1 MELPVLS
8 GIIERRILIN
18 YRVDPDVI
26 RKILPYPLKPIII
39 GGYASAGVCLLKLRD
54 IGLKYTPGFLKIN
67 SENAAHRILVQ
78 WHEGG
83 QVRCGVYIPRR
94 DTDSKL
100 NVWLAG
106 KVFAWPH
113 YPAQF
118 ETEEHNGNYFVSV
131 QSNDH
136 HTNVLVRAKAGGIFP
151 SDSMF
156 RSMEHAS
163 DCFQQCS
170 IGYSPSMEP
179 GHYKQMQLKTTGW
192 TVKPLD
198 IQELSSSFFEDTAI
212 FPQGTITFDNAL
224 LMENIPHEWHS
235 VPAYYSNYNV

>member
-39 GGYASAGVCLLKLRD
+39 GGYASAGICLLKLRD
-54 IGLKYTPGFLKIN
+54 IGLKYSPKFLKIN
-67 SENAAHRILVQ
+67 SENAAHRVLVQ
-78 WHEGG
+78 WREGE

-94 DTDSKL
+94 DTDSLL

-118 ETEEHNGNYFVSV
+118 QTEEDNENYFVSV
-131 QSNDH
+131 RSSDH
-136 HTNVLVRAKAGGIFP
+136 RTSVLVRAKVGSTFP
-151 SDSMF
+151 SSSMF
-156 RSMEHAS
+156 RSIEHAS
-163 DCFQQCS
+163 ECFQECS
-170 IGYSPSMEP
+170 WGYSPSMEP
-179 GHYKQMQLKTTGW
+179 GHYKQIQLKTTGW
-192 TVKPLD
+192 AVKPLD
-198 IQELSSSFFEDTAI
+198 IQELSSNFFEDETI
-212 FPQGTITFDNAL
+212 FPKRSVTFDNAL

-235 VPAYYSNYNV
+235 IPT